1 MEGKEWRETIGE
13 MVREHMRSPEL
24 EHYFSVKMT
33 RERAQVMLLQLG
45 LYVRHRRDCW
55 ANVSSNCPEMA
66 VKHKIIEHE
75 IGEVIKDKYSEHG
88 HLDLIVRQG
97 RTVGLSA
104 EEVLNA
110 KPIPTTQATL
120 YAWAWMT
127 RNKPWI
133 EGLAALTVT
142 EWTNDDRLL
151 RDQGGGHSTR
161 MARRW
166 MDDMGLKMK
175 DMPNFEAHAEADE
188 EHSDMF
194 LPFLERFAT
203 GEKEKLALQAVQESL
218 DLFAIYREGVAVAM
232 EKIRQQALGNRH

>member
-1 MEGKEWRETIGE
+1 MEAKEWRQMIGE
-13 MVREHMRSPEL
+13 MVREHMRSPQL
-24 EHYFSVKMT
+24 ERYFSVKMT
-33 RERAQVMLLQLG
+33 RPRAQVMLLQLG
-45 LYVRHRRDCW
+45 LYIRHRRDCW

-66 VKHKIIEHE
+66 IKHRIIEHE

-97 RTVGLSA
+97 RTLGLSA
-104 EEVLNA
+104 EDVLNA
-110 KPIPTTQATL
+110 KPIATTQATL

-127 RNKPWI
+127 RAKSWI

-151 RDQGGGHSTR
+151 GDMGGGHSTR

-175 DMPNFEAHAEADE
+175 DMPNFEAHSEADE

-194 LPFLERFAT
+194 LPFLSRFAT

-218 DLFAIYREGVAVAM
+218 DLFTIYREGVAVAM
-232 EKIRQQALGNRH
+232 EKL

>member
-1 MEGKEWRETIGE
+1 MNEAEWRKRIGE
-13 MVREHMRSPEL
+13 MVREHMRSPQL
-24 EHYFSVKMT
+24 EHYFAVRMT
-33 RERAQVMLLQLG
+33 RERAQVMLQQLG

-66 VKHKIIEHE
+66 VKHKILQHE

-97 RTVGLSA
+97 RAVGLSA
-104 EEVLNA
+104 EDILNA
-110 KPIPTTQATL
+110 EPIPVTRATL

-127 RNKPWI
+127 RSKSWI
-133 EGLAALTVT
+133 EGIAALTVT
-142 EWTNDDRLL
+142 EWGNDDRLL
-151 RDQGGGHSTR
+151 GDLGGGHSTR
-161 MARRW
+161 MAKKW
-166 MDDMGLKMK
+166 MDEMGLKWK

-194 LPFLERFAT
+194 LPFLERFAV

-218 DLFAIYREGVAVAM
+218 DLFAIYREGVAAAM
-232 EKIRQQALGNRH
+232 ERIKE